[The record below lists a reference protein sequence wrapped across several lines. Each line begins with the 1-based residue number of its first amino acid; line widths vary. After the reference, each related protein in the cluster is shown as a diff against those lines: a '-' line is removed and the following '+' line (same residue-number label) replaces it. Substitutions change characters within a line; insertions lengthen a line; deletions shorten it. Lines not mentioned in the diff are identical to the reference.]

1 MVNVTT
7 NNTKPDR
14 GYEIGSLTSN
24 PEKIKITGP
33 TSLMNKIDKVN
44 ASIDVEGATEDVTQ
58 ETDVKIIDKNGEE
71 FTDTDMGYLNVSKV
85 YVNAR
90 LWKVQS
96 NVKISAEYQGI
107 PADGYE
113 VESISTTPNVISVAG
128 SDDALASL
136 EEENNTISLPAS
148 VADISGKNSDY
159 EDKINI
165 SDYLPDGVKLTSDS
179 SEDVFVRVNILPK
192 GSNVCEVPTKNIKV
206 NNSPEGMQVA
216 FDTAKIEIRIKKD
229 DNSLD
234 DLKESDIEA
243 SVDLNGKS
251 EGSFEVPVSI
261 KLPEGYE
268 LVDEVATGVEIS
280 RISTVD
286 ENQ

>member
-1 MVNVTT
+1 
-7 NNTKPDR
+7 
-14 GYEIGSLTSN
+14 
-24 PEKIKITGP
+24 
-33 TSLMNKIDKVN
+33 MNKIDKVN
-44 ASIDVEGATEDVTQ
+44 ASIDVEGASDDVTK

-71 FTDTDMGYLNVSKV
+71 FTDTDMAYLNVSQVTVTAK
-85 YVNAR
+85 
-90 LWKVQS
+90 LWKVRS

-136 EEENNTISLPAS
+136 EEENNTISIPAS